1 MTFHPDH
8 KLLDSLTLGRFEHDG
23 ADYQYDGRESLIT
36 IARPGRGK
44 SQAHVIRN
52 LLRLEAP
59 AIVLDVKPEIY
70 EATYRWRRRAVG
82 PIERFQPSDRKGSA
96 CFNPLDTVSR
106 DPVQAFEDIARLV
119 PLLMVPRDK
128 TGAKSFWESRA
139 AQMLTA
145 ALYDVCLHPQDQPSR
160 LRDMSSV
167 VDWFSPSA
175 KQLASMVKRLKE
187 SGVRPL
193 IRTGNQLETADPE
206 TQSNIF
212 ETALSHIQIW
222 GSPQLERLIGS
233 TTINLDSFREANGTL
248 YLCVTESE
256 LVAYR
261 PVIRTILGTVL
272 HRLRED
278 RESWPLP
285 PVTFFLDE
293 FPQLG
298 YMEEIE
304 QMLALGRQPGLRLWF
319 FAQTMGQLTQAYGD
333 ADRLLDM
340 LAVRCFIA
348 PSGTLAEKLS
358 KELGSVRDVFSGK
371 ERPLA
376 TPQELA
382 GPEYASKVLVL
393 EGGRAPARLDLVMA
407 YADPAVAARM
417 PGGAESGEQDFVL
430 PEAIVCEFA
439 TSFRMPDDFA
449 RSDQAVIDAGAYVGR
464 ASVHQHGVPVRFNFR
479 IFTSDGALKGS
490 FSLTVDHL
498 TELANAGA
506 LVRITPYSQDV
517 S

>member
-1 MTFHPDH
+1 MTFDDYDRS
-8 KLLDSLTLGRFEHDG
+8 LESLTLGRFEQSG
-23 ADYQYDGRESLIT
+23 AEYEYDGRESLIT

-52 LLRLEAP
+52 LLRLKAP

-82 PIERFQPSDRKGSA
+82 PIERFQPSDRKGSLR
-96 CFNPLDTVSR
+96 FNPLDTVSL
-106 DPVQAFEDIARLV
+106 DPVEAFEDIGRLV

-128 TGAKSFWESRA
+128 AGAKSFWESRA

-145 ALYDVCLHPQDQPSR
+145 ALYDVCLHPEAQPSG
-160 LRDMSSV
+160 LRDMSAV

-175 KQLASMVKRLKE
+175 DDFKAMIVRLKQ

-193 IRTGNQLETADPE
+193 VRTGNQLETSDPE
-206 TQSNIF
+206 TQVNIF

-222 GSPQLERLIGS
+222 GSPQLEQLIGS
-233 TTINLDSFREANGTL
+233 TTISLDTFRQSNGTL

-261 PVIRTILGTVL
+261 PIIRTILGTVL
-272 HRLRED
+272 HQLREN
-278 RESWPLP
+278 REDWDLP

-319 FAQTMGQLTQAYGD
+319 FAQTLGQLTQAYGD

-348 PSGTLAEKLS
+348 PSGALAEKLS
-358 KELGSVRDVFSGK
+358 KELGSTRDVFSGR

-382 GPEYASKVLVL
+382 GPEYANKVLVL
-393 EGGRAPARLDLVMA
+393 EGGRSPARLDLVMA
-407 YADPAVAARM
+407 YADPVAAARM
-417 PGGAESGEQDFVL
+417 PGGEESGEDDFVL
-430 PEAIVCEFA
+430 PDQIICHFA
-439 TSFRMPDDFA
+439 ASFRAPDD
-449 RSDQAVIDAGAYVGR
+449 SGKVHAGAYVGR
-464 ASVHQHGVPVRFNFR
+464 AFIHQGAIPLRFRFRVLSDEDNAPSFFTLSVNEMYDLVGEGVLAR
-479 IFTSDGALKGS
+479 IEPYVMASD
-490 FSLTVDHL
+490 
-498 TELANAGA
+498 
-506 LVRITPYSQDV
+506 
-517 S
+517 